1 MSPRAWI
8 PLLLLLVG
16 LAGCTSPSRS
26 PLPATAPAGSNAAGF
41 FPLWIESEPV
51 GATVVVDGIPQG
63 RTPLRILV
71 PGTPRGF
78 FRAETS
84 IRVRFIAADADQLS
98 TTTDEVFAPTD
109 RIPTRL
115 DYTPAGVRRTR

>member
-1 MSPRAWI
+1 MNLRVWI
-8 PLLLLLVG
+8 PIVLLVVG
-16 LAGCTSPSRS
+16 LAGCATPSRT
-26 PLPATAPAGSNAAGF
+26 PVPAAAPAGSNAAGF
-41 FPLWIESEPV
+41 FPLWIESEPA

-63 RTPLRILV
+63 RTPLLIRV

-78 FRAETS
+78 FRTETS